1 MDEQDCESCH
11 LESFRELGG
20 FELRVQLAASKAE
33 VAGILYEHDLSEE
46 EFSDRFPE
54 LAKPVQDLPD
64 GPLHPA

>member
-20 FELRVQLAASKAE
+20 FKLKVQLAASKAE
-33 VAGILYEHDLSEE
+33 VTGILYEHGLSEE

-54 LAKPVQDLPD
+54 LAKLVQDLPD
-64 GPLHPA
+64 DPPHLV